1 MSQGGYAVVD
11 ADDGDELQFKT
22 FLGADSGLPAASG
35 SGSGS
40 GSGGV
45 GPSAAASSSR
55 DRTAAPYSPFNLQ
68 YYAVYFD
75 VDTPMILKR
84 VGLSLVPRGGFIADA
99 CDGQVDLYGPF
110 WTLTTLILLLYT
122 TSTLTSSL
130 QQYMAGQ
137 PVVSNLPLLSTAT
150 TLVYIY
156 GLALPA
162 ALWAL
167 TRWLGVGSWGPAEAL
182 GIYGYAMSV
191 FIPVSLLCLIPVGIA
206 RWAFVGLGAASSGF
220 FLVTNIYPVLAEGD
234 NKLVRL
240 LVIAVGVLHA
250 ALALAM
256 KVLFYSYSVGN
267 VNAGPDPTKDARGW

>member
-11 ADDGDELQFKT
+11 ADDGDGLQFKT
-22 FLGADSGLPAASG
+22 FLGAGSSSPAPAG
-35 SGSGS
+35 
-40 GSGGV
+40 
-45 GPSAAASSSR
+45 SSSR
-55 DRTAAPYSPFNLQ
+55 ADPSRPAAPFSPFNLA

-75 VDTPMILKR
+75 VDTQMILKR
-84 VGLSLVPRGGFIADA
+84 VGMSLVPRGGFIADA

-150 TLVYIY
+150 TLVYLY

-182 GIYGYAMSV
+182 GVYGYAMSV

-240 LVIAVGVLHA
+240 LVIGVGVLHA

-267 VNAGPDPTKDARGW
+267 VNAGPDPTKDARGLWH